1 MKKIFENKKILIG
14 IIAGLVALV
23 AVVLIIVSMGKKYT
37 VSFDTDGGT
46 KLLNIVV
53 KSGETV
59 KLPEDPT
66 KEGYKFNGWL
76 LNGSKF
82 DDTIKVKKNIV
93 LKADWL
99 KEGAETITITFDT
112 DGGTNV
118 APIVIEKGTE
128 VKLPVKVEKI
138 GYILKEW
145 VDTDNRVIKEGT
157 ILKEDTLLKA
167 VWEEK
172 EKPTTTEPS
181 TTTKKPTTTTKKTT
195 TTTKKTTTTTKKIT
209 TTKVDVQGLTFDETD
224 ITMIVNSTK
233 KLEVNILPSNATN
246 KNLTWSSSDKS
257 VVKVDSNGNVKTV
270 GIGSAIITVKSD
282 NGKKAIVTVNSEVK
296 NLEIIASR
304 NAISYF
310 GVKEVEL
317 TANVDMNG
325 LSDINSQLI
334 QWYSADTSGQ
344 NAASSLSGYNGK
356 TIKLIARTS
365 GISGGARVTLK
376 VGNKEVSR
384 NFSIE
389 GKLSAYPD
397 SSNQMNCGT
406 LDSENNISCRFSSNA
421 DEEVLSIFTAVPI
434 KNWSISSLNFATV
447 INKESKNIKLK
458 VRRKSQNG
466 FNVKAESEGGQKF
479 SIVVNTY

>member
-167 VWEEK
+167 IWEEK

-181 TTTKKPTTTTKKTT
+181 TTTKKP
-195 TTTKKTTTTTKKIT
+195 TTTTKKIT

-434 KNWSISSLNFATV
+434 KNWTISSLNFATV

-479 SIVVNTY
+479 SIVVNTF

>member
-181 TTTKKPTTTTKKTT
+181 TTTKKTT
-195 TTTKKTTTTTKKIT
+195 TTTKKTT

-434 KNWSISSLNFATV
+434 KNWTISSLNFATV

-479 SIVVNTY
+479 SIVVNTF

>member
-23 AVVLIIVSMGKKYT
+23 AVVLIIVSTGKKYT

-59 KLPEDPT
+59 KLPEEPT

-82 DDTIKVKKNIV
+82 DDAIKVKKNIV

-181 TTTKKPTTTTKKTT
+181 TTTTTKKTT
-195 TTTKKTTTTTKKIT
+195 TTTKKPT
-209 TTKVDVQGLTFDETD
+209 TTKVDVQGLTFNETD
-224 ITMIVNSTK
+224 ITMIINSTK

-344 NAASSLSGYNGK
+344 NAASSLSSYNGK

-365 GISGGARVTLK
+365 GISGGASVTLK

-397 SSNQMNCGT
+397 GSNQMNCST
-406 LDSENNISCRFSSNA
+406 LNSENNISCRFSSNA
-421 DEEVLSIFTAVPI
+421 DEEVLSIFTTVPI
-434 KNWSISSLNFATV
+434 KNWTISSLNSATV

-458 VRRKSQNG
+458 VSRKSQNG

>member
-1 MKKIFENKKILIG
+1 MKKIFGNKKILIG

-23 AVVLIIVSMGKKYT
+23 AVVLIIVSTGKKYT

-145 VDTDNRVIKEGT
+145 VDTDNRVIREGT

-172 EKPTTTEPS
+172 EKPTTT
-181 TTTKKPTTTTKKTT
+181 TKKTT
-195 TTTKKTTTTTKKIT
+195 TTTKKPT

-224 ITMIVNSTK
+224 ITMIINSTK
-233 KLEVNILPSNATN
+233 KLDVNILPSNATN

-434 KNWSISSLNFATV
+434 KNWTISSLNFATV

>member
-23 AVVLIIVSMGKKYT
+23 AVVLIIVSTGKKYT

-76 LNGSKF
+76 LNGLKF

-172 EKPTTTEPS
+172 EKPTTT
-181 TTTKKPTTTTKKTT
+181 
-195 TTTKKTTTTTKKIT
+195 
-209 TTKVDVQGLTFDETD
+209 KVDVQGLTFDETD
-224 ITMIVNSTK
+224 ITMIINSTK
-233 KLEVNILPSNATN
+233 KLDVNILPSNATN

-434 KNWSISSLNFATV
+434 KNWTISSLNFATV

-466 FNVKAESEGGQKF
+466 FNVKAESDGGQKF

>member
-167 VWEEK
+167 IWEEK

-181 TTTKKPTTTTKKTT
+181 TTTKKP
-195 TTTKKTTTTTKKIT
+195 TTTTKKIT

>member
-1 MKKIFENKKILIG
+1 M
-14 IIAGLVALV
+14 
-23 AVVLIIVSMGKKYT
+23 
-37 VSFDTDGGT
+37 
-46 KLLNIVV
+46 
-53 KSGETV
+53 
-59 KLPEDPT
+59 
-66 KEGYKFNGWL
+66 
-76 LNGSKF
+76 
-82 DDTIKVKKNIV
+82 
-93 LKADWL
+93 
-99 KEGAETITITFDT
+99 
-112 DGGTNV
+112 
-118 APIVIEKGTE
+118 
-128 VKLPVKVEKI
+128 
-138 GYILKEW
+138 
-145 VDTDNRVIKEGT
+145 
-157 ILKEDTLLKA
+157 
-167 VWEEK
+167 
-172 EKPTTTEPS
+172 
-181 TTTKKPTTTTKKTT
+181 
-195 TTTKKTTTTTKKIT
+195 
-209 TTKVDVQGLTFDETD
+209 QGLTFDETD
-224 ITMIVNSTK
+224 ITMIINSTK
-233 KLEVNILPSNATN
+233 KLDVNILPSNATN

-434 KNWSISSLNFATV
+434 KNWTISSLNFATV

-466 FNVKAESEGGQKF
+466 FNVKAESDGGQKF

>member
-145 VDTDNRVIKEGT
+145 VDTDNRVIREGT
-157 ILKEDTLLKA
+157 IIKEDTLLKA

-195 TTTKKTTTTTKKIT
+195 TTTKK
-209 TTKVDVQGLTFDETD
+209 
-224 ITMIVNSTK
+224 
-233 KLEVNILPSNATN
+233 
-246 KNLTWSSSDKS
+246 
-257 VVKVDSNGNVKTV
+257 
-270 GIGSAIITVKSD
+270 
-282 NGKKAIVTVNSEVK
+282 
-296 NLEIIASR
+296 
-304 NAISYF
+304 
-310 GVKEVEL
+310 
-317 TANVDMNG
+317 
-325 LSDINSQLI
+325 
-334 QWYSADTSGQ
+334 
-344 NAASSLSGYNGK
+344 
-356 TIKLIARTS
+356 
-365 GISGGARVTLK
+365 
-376 VGNKEVSR
+376 
-384 NFSIE
+384 
-389 GKLSAYPD
+389 
-397 SSNQMNCGT
+397 
-406 LDSENNISCRFSSNA
+406 
-421 DEEVLSIFTAVPI
+421 
-434 KNWSISSLNFATV
+434 
-447 INKESKNIKLK
+447 
-458 VRRKSQNG
+458 
-466 FNVKAESEGGQKF
+466 
-479 SIVVNTY
+479 

>member
-181 TTTKKPTTTTKKTT
+181 TTTKKTT
-195 TTTKKTTTTTKKIT
+195 TTTKKTT

-434 KNWSISSLNFATV
+434 KNWTISSLNFATV

>member
-1 MKKIFENKKILIG
+1 MKKIFGNKKILIG

-23 AVVLIIVSMGKKYT
+23 AVVLIIVSTGKKYT

-145 VDTDNRVIKEGT
+145 VDTDNRVIREGT

-181 TTTKKPTTTTKKTT
+181 TTTKKPTTT
-195 TTTKKTTTTTKKIT
+195 
-209 TTKVDVQGLTFDETD
+209 KVDVQGLTFDETD
-224 ITMIVNSTK
+224 ITMIINSTK
-233 KLEVNILPSNATN
+233 KLDVNILPSNATN

-434 KNWSISSLNFATV
+434 KNWTISSLNFATV

-466 FNVKAESEGGQKF
+466 FNVKAESDGGQKF